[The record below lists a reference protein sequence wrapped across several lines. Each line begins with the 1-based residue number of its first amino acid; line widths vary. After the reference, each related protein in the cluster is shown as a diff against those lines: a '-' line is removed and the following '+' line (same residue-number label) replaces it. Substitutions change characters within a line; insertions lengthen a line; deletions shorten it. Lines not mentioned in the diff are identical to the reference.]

1 MGVPAKAGVI
11 FHNSIADF
19 LRVDW
24 ARMRSEPAPEAADE
38 LRAILGALDG
48 IEDKVFALRGMAC
61 LLIEERQLWSEHEDP
76 EVGQPFASFDRWL
89 KAAAPKSWSYCRDA
103 MRVVKELG
111 ADFPDLLRI
120 RRCNLEQ
127 LKRVS
132 SNVRQL
138 PAVIEAAKTLP
149 EKAFVEKVNR
159 EFEQHLEIK
168 QPVVMAPQGD
178 VAEFNAAIEMAL
190 LIEEGCETR
199 ADAIKAIAVSYL
211 SDAGNRELWE
221 RRKNGTE

>member
-132 SNVRQL
+132 SNVRLL

-149 EKAFVEKVNR
+149 EKAFVEKLNR
-159 EFEQHLEIK
+159 DHAQHLEVK
-168 QPVVMAPQGD
+168 QPVALAPAGD
-178 VAEFNAAIEMAL
+178 VAEFESAIEMAML
-190 LIEEGCETR
+190 VEHCDTR
-199 ADAIKAIAVSYL
+199 ADAIKAIAVSYIQ
-211 SDAGNRELWE
+211 DHA
-221 RRKNGTE
+221 TEFEHLKEESA

>member
-1 MGVPAKAGVI
+1 
-11 FHNSIADF
+11 
-19 LRVDW
+19 
-24 ARMRSEPAPEAADE
+24 MRSEPAPEAADE

-149 EKAFVEKVNR
+149 EKAFVEKLNR
-159 EFEQHLEIK
+159 DHRA
-168 QPVVMAPQGD
+168 AP
-178 VAEFNAAIEMAL
+178 
-190 LIEEGCETR
+190 
-199 ADAIKAIAVSYL
+199 
-211 SDAGNRELWE
+211 
-221 RRKNGTE
+221 

>member
-1 MGVPAKAGVI
+1 MPTKTSVI
-11 FHNSIADF
+11 WHNSVDAF
-19 LRVDW
+19 LAVDW
-24 ARMRSEPAPEAADE
+24 ARIRSESAADAADE
-38 LRAILGALDG
+38 IRILLGTLDG

-76 EVGQPFASFDRWL
+76 DVGQPFASFDRWL
-89 KAAAPKSWSYCRDA
+89 KWVAPKSWSYCRDA

-127 LKRVS
+127 LKKVS
-132 SNVRQL
+132 TKVRRN
-138 PAVIEAAKTLP
+138 PAVIEAARTLP

-168 QPVVMAPQGD
+168 QPVVMAPSGD
-178 VAEFNAAIEMAL
+178 VEEFESAIAMAL

-199 ADAIKAIAVSYL
+199 ADALKFVGLHYL
-211 SDAGNRELWE
+211 SDPGNRELYE